1 MDKNKIASL
10 IAAMSPASVM
20 YKSLKKDS
28 LGNEAAFEVRHGW
41 DIQLASQCDSEW
53 TSKNV
58 EILTFLQN
66 NVS

>member
-20 YKSLKKDS
+20 YKGLKKDS

-53 TSKNV
+53 TSPD
-58 EILTFLQN
+58 F
-66 NVS
+66 S